1 MKSFKQHI
9 KEMHGGQHN
18 VAVDLDINPAELGN
32 PEVVK
37 KLNAFVGLIGN
48 QEFILPE
55 HALNTLRNRLAAVG
69 IGMETAP
76 SMSEQSGSFELQLN
90 KMGGRFG

>member
-32 PEVVK
+32 PEVV
-37 KLNAFVGLIGN
+37 
-48 QEFILPE
+48 
-55 HALNTLRNRLAAVG
+55 
-69 IGMETAP
+69 
-76 SMSEQSGSFELQLN
+76 
-90 KMGGRFG
+90 